1 MLKVRSGLDG
11 NGRITFWDYEV
22 VGAGERGS
30 EHLYDIAH
38 HRTVARG
45 GWNASPPGLH
55 PFAVGPWRAPAANS
69 NAFARE
75 SQVDLMAAKAGMDPV
90 EFRRKNLA
98 DERMRR
104 VLELRLLEP

>member
-1 MLKVRSGLDG
+1 MDA
-11 NGRITFWDYEV
+11 NGKITFWDYLV

-55 PFAVGPWRAPAANS
+55 PFAIGPWRAPAANS

-75 SQVDLMAAKAGMDPV
+75 CA
-90 EFRRKNLA
+90 RR
-98 DERMRR
+98 R
-104 VLELRLLEP
+104 